1 MWSKMFNGA
10 NSRFMLSETC
20 PTYGSTTVAVGLS
33 SSRDGLV
40 CHRISCNGY
49 PSSVIANNS
58 RTYPKLPR
66 PSREEDKPTA
76 TVVLPYVG
84 HVSESIKRLLA
95 PLNIRTCFRP
105 HKTLRELLVH
115 PKDHIPDIK
124 KPGVVYN
131 ISCKDCDNVYVG

>member
-1 MWSKMFNGA
+1 MAHKNAVARTLLEVICSSLPERIA
-10 NSRFMLSETC
+10 EELHITET
-20 PTYGSTTVAVGLS
+20 LKE
-33 SSRDGLV
+33 
-40 CHRISCNGY
+40 NGY
-49 PSSVIANNS
+49 PSSVIANNI

-95 PLNIRTCFRP
+95 PLNIRTCVRP

-124 KPGVVYN
+124 KLVLFIAFHAKIVTMFMWDKLV
-131 ISCKDCDNVYVG
+131 ILWSTE